1 MKSPTFILNG
11 IEVPFEAGQ
20 TILEAGRNAGIY
32 IPTLCDY
39 KDTTP
44 TGTCRVC
51 VVEVEGARTLV
62 PACATP
68 AAPGMVVRSDT
79 TRVESAR
86 RMVLEL
92 MLGSV
97 SHNCLICEANG
108 DCELQDLAYRY
119 QVAPPVFGKPPS
131 ETYYYEDNNAM
142 IVRDNSKCILCHRCV
157 KACNERQVNMAI
169 AVGYRGHQSAIV
181 ARGDQP
187 LIDSECVFCGECV
200 QACPTG
206 ALLDKH
212 ARFQG
217 RFWELEQ
224 VRSTCTYCGVGC
236 QIDIHTKGNR
246 IVKVTGADAIPN
258 RGRLCIKGRF
268 GWHFVHHPERLKTP
282 LIKEN
287 GELRKATWEEA
298 LDLVARRLREIKEE
312 HGPEK
317 IGGWCS
323 ARITNEEN
331 YLMQKFLRA
340 VIGTNHVDHCAR
352 L

>member
-1 MKSPTFILNG
+1 MTPSSFSLNG
-11 IEVPFEAGQ
+11 LTAPFEPGQ
-20 TILEAGRNAGIY
+20 TILEAARGADVF

-39 KDTTP
+39 KDTIP
-44 TGTCRVC
+44 TGACRVC
-51 VVEVEGARTLV
+51 VVEVEGARNLV

-68 AAPGMVVRSDT
+68 VTPNMVVRTDT
-79 TRVESAR
+79 ARVEAAR

-92 MLGSV
+92 ILASV
-97 SHNCLICEANG
+97 DHNCLICEANG
-108 DCELQDLAYRY
+108 ACELQDLAYRH
-119 QVAPPVFGKPPS
+119 QVAPPVYATPLGT
-131 ETYYYEDNNAM
+131 TYYYEDNNAM
-142 IVRDNSKCILCHRCV
+142 IVRDTSKCIMCGRCV
-157 KACNERQVNMAI
+157 KACSERQVNLAI
-169 AVGYRGHQSAIV
+169 AIGYRGAHSAIV
-181 ARGDQP
+181 ATGDQP

-200 QACPTG
+200 QACPTA

-212 ARFQG
+212 ARYQG
-217 RFWELEQ
+217 RPWELKQ
-224 VRSTCTYCGVGC
+224 VRSTCPYCGVGC
-236 QIDIHTKGNR
+236 QIDLHVKEGR

-258 RGRLCIKGRF
+258 RGRLCVKGRF

-282 LIKEN
+282 LIREN
-287 GELRKATWEEA
+287 GQLRKATWEEA

-323 ARITNEEN
+323 ARVTNEEN